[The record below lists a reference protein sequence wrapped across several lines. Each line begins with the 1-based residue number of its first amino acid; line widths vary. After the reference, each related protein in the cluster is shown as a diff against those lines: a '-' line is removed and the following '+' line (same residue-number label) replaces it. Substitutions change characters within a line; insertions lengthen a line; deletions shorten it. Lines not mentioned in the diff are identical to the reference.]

1 MKIGQIVAVAAVLV
15 IAAAAAHAQIGID
28 VALSGA
34 GVFSKSTSSAT
45 SNISSNPTK
54 SAAVLGSIRYHFN
67 ERHAIELDLGHTNNS
82 QIFTVPPD
90 TYRLKTGVF
99 EYTAAYVFSP
109 VASGR
114 WTPFLVA
121 GVGGL
126 RFSVDK
132 TYIDT
137 IETQLGTARQA
148 RLAFLYGAGT
158 DYRVWGHLNLRLQ
171 YRGLIFRAPD
181 FGVPSRFYTGAKGH
195 MAEPAVGVVV
205 KF

>member
-1 MKIGQIVAVAAVLV
+1 MKKGQIVAVAAVWLV
-15 IAAAAAHAQIGID
+15 AAAASQAQINLD

-34 GVFSKSTSSAT
+34 ALFSKSTSASS
-45 SNISSNPTK
+45 SNISNQPTK
-54 SAAVLGSIRYHFN
+54 SAAVFGSIRYHFN
-67 ERHAIELDLGHTNNS
+67 QHHAIELDLGHTNNS

-90 TYRLKTGVF
+90 TYRVKTGIF

-109 VASGR
+109 VTSGR

-121 GVGGL
+121 GTGGL
-126 RFSVDK
+126 GFSVDT

-137 IETQLGTARQA
+137 IQTSLGAVRQT
-148 RLAFLYGAGT
+148 RLALLYGAGT
-158 DYRVWGHLNLRLQ
+158 DYQVLNHVSLRLQ

-181 FGVPSRFYTGAKGH
+181 FGVPSRFYTGARGH
-195 MAEPAVGVVV
+195 MAEPGVGVVV